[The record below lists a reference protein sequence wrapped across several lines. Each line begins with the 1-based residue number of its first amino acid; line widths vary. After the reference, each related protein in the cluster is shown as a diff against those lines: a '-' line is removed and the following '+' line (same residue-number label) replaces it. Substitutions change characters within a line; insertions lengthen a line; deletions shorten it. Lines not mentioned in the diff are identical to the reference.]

1 MNRITVAM
9 ALYRPN
15 MKWLAEELE
24 SIERQ
29 TYRDFCVIAWND
41 CPEDTYDYE
50 SFFREHM
57 PSIPFRIVG
66 GERNLGT
73 TCAFE
78 KLTEMAETPYI
89 AYCDQD
95 DIWCE
100 DKLEVLLETIETERA
115 DLVYSDLMVIDAD
128 SKMIASHLSE
138 VKPRQIIYSGK
149 DVLLHLL
156 GKSFVYGCTTIMK
169 TETAQAA
176 LPFPKCEF
184 HDRWLAV
191 YAAATGKIVIA
202 PKPLV
207 KYRIYGGNQSSV
219 LAGIED
225 KESYYR
231 KRIIQQY
238 EFLLAVAERVKG
250 NAVVEATLKWSLARK
265 EYFSHPTLQ
274 SLKVM
279 WAQRKKDPW
288 KIYFE
293 TVLPF
298 MPNVLLRWIIR
309 ELKAGRL

>member
-1 MNRITVAM
+1 MNQITVAM
-9 ALYRPN
+9 ALYQPN

-29 TYRDFCVIAWND
+29 TYKDFCVIAWND

-50 SFFREHM
+50 SFFKEYM

-73 TCAFE
+73 TGAFE

-95 DIWCE
+95 DIWLE

-115 DLVYSDLMVIDAD
+115 NLVYSDVIVIDAD
-128 SKMIASHLSE
+128 SNVTASHLSE
-138 VKPRQIIYSGK
+138 VRSRHIFYSGK
-149 DVLLHLL
+149 DALPHLL
-156 GKSFVYGCTTIMK
+156 GKCFVVGCTTIMK

-176 LPFPKCEF
+176 IPFPKCVF
-184 HDRWLAV
+184 HDWWLAV
-191 YAAATGKIVIA
+191 YAAATGKIVMA
-202 PKPLV
+202 PKPLI

-225 KESYYR
+225 KEAYYR
-231 KRIIQQY
+231 ERILTYY
-238 EFLLAVAERVKG
+238 EFMREAADRLKENVE
-250 NAVVEATLKWSLARK
+250 VEAALKWSLARK
-265 EYFSHPTLQ
+265 EYFLHPTLQ

-279 WAQRKKDPW
+279 WAQRNKEPW

-298 MPNVLLRWIIR
+298 MPNALLRWIIR
-309 ELKAGRL
+309 EVKAGRL